1 MHGAKKVIWKEG
13 LFLQPQH
20 FQLSERFLF
29 NTINARF
36 SSYIPHYFGFT
47 NYALNK
53 DAIAN
58 GTFSVTQAEGIM
70 PDGTAFDIPKQDN
83 VPPSRPFEEHFTH
96 EQQTLDIF
104 FSLPMAAEKKAN
116 VGSSPDSNETVRY
129 RSNVVSFS
137 DEVLGKQQKEIEIGD
152 FNYKILF
159 GDESRD
165 NYSYMQVA
173 RLIRTGSGEIEV
185 DETYVPPL
193 LQLGGSQ
200 ILLDK
205 MRSLLEL
212 LLAKNSSLS
221 QGRKQLE
228 GGFAEFSS
236 AEDTTFRL
244 LHTLN
249 TYTPLLNYYHFVPD
263 VHPYTLFSQLIQF
276 TGALCTFSSEVS
288 IKMLPRYEHSN
299 ILSVLT
305 RFDAMI
311 RKILGADISAGCVN
325 IPIEEISP
333 ASYLC
338 NVTDEKLFSTG
349 EFYFG
354 VAADI
359 SDKELVVGTLS
370 RIKMCSRDKLE
381 LIIPSAMPGL
391 PLKHVSQPPEGLSV
405 KPGFIYFKLDQQGD
419 FWEGIK
425 TSGTIAFYFP
435 HQYSNLRMEMLA
447 LRS

>member
-1 MHGAKKVIWKEG
+1 MDGAKKVIWKEG

-20 FQLSERFLF
+20 FQHLERFLL
-29 NTINARF
+29 NTANARF
-36 SSYIPHYFGFT
+36 TSYFPHYFGFT
-47 NYALNK
+47 KYALNR

-58 GTFSVTQAEGIM
+58 GTFSVTQAVGIM

-83 VPPSRPFEEHFTH
+83 TPPARPFEEHFTH

-104 FSLPMAAEKKAN
+104 FALPMAADKKAN
-116 VGSSPDSNETVRY
+116 VGSTADSAEAVRY
-129 RSNVVSFS
+129 RSSVIALS
-137 DEVLGKQQKEIEIGD
+137 DETLGKMQKEIEVGD
-152 FNYKILF
+152 FNFKILF

-165 NYSYMQVA
+165 NYSSMQVA
-173 RLIRTGSGEIEV
+173 RLVRTGSGEIAV
-185 DETYVPPL
+185 DENYVPPL
-193 LQLGGSQ
+193 LQIGASQ
-200 ILLDK
+200 AFLDK

-212 LLAKNSSLS
+212 LLAKNSSLA

-236 AEDTTFRL
+236 TEDTAFRL

-249 TYTPLLNYYHFVPD
+249 TYTPLLNYFHFVPD
-263 VHPYTLFSQLIQF
+263 VHPFTLFTQLIQF

-288 IKMLPRYEHSN
+288 IKMLPKYEHSN
-299 ILSVLT
+299 VLSVLSV
-305 RFDAMI
+305 FDKLI

-338 NVTDEKLFSTG
+338 KVADEKLFATG

-354 VAADI
+354 IAADI

-391 PLKHVSQPPEGLSV
+391 PLKHVLQPPEGLSV
-405 KPGFIYFKLDQQGD
+405 KPGFIYFKLEQQGD
-419 FWEGIK
+419 FWQGIQ

-435 HQYSNLRMEMLA
+435 HQYSNVRMEMLV

>member
-1 MHGAKKVIWKEG
+1 
-13 LFLQPQH
+13 
-20 FQLSERFLF
+20 
-29 NTINARF
+29 
-36 SSYIPHYFGFT
+36 
-47 NYALNK
+47 
-53 DAIAN
+53 
-58 GTFSVTQAEGIM
+58 M

-83 VPPSRPFEEHFTH
+83 VPAARPFEEHFTL
-96 EQQTLDIF
+96 EQQTLDIYF
-104 FSLPMAAEKKAN
+104 ALPMIAEHKAN
-116 VGSSPDSNETVRY
+116 VSSSPDSREAVRY
-129 RSNVVSFS
+129 RNNVVTLS

-152 FNYKILF
+152 FNFRILF

-165 NYSYMQVA
+165 NYSSMQVA

-193 LQLGGSQ
+193 LQIGASQ
-200 ILLDK
+200 ILLDR

-236 AEDTTFRL
+236 AEDTAFRL

-249 TYTPLLNYYHFVPD
+249 AYTPLLNYYHFVPD
-263 VHPYTLFSQLIQF
+263 VHPYILFTHLIQF
-276 TGALCTFSSEVS
+276 TGALCTFSSEVT
-288 IKMLPRYEHSN
+288 IKMLPKYEHSN
-299 ILSVLT
+299 VLSVFMV
-305 RFDAMI
+305 FDKLI
-311 RKILGADISAGCVN
+311 RKILGGDVSAGCVN
-325 IPIEEISP
+325 IPIEEVSP
-333 ASYLC
+333 ASYVC
-338 NVTDEKLFSTG
+338 NITDAKLFSTG

-354 VAADI
+354 VAADVP
-359 SDKELVVGTLS
+359 DKELIVGTLS

-391 PLKHVSQPPEGLSV
+391 PLKHVPKPPEGLSV
-405 KPGFIYFKLDQQGD
+405 KPGFIYFRLDQQGD

-425 TSGTIAFYFP
+425 TSGNIAFYFP
-435 HQYSNLRMEMLA
+435 HQYSNVRMEMLV